1 MPVKKGMILMVNLME
16 RFDGHFSQELIV
28 TVGVSI
34 KPQIAPKR
42 RILSGFILRFGSI
55 RRFES
60 QDGQVPDTGDPL
72 RLSCPD
78 LGIYPHANSYK

>member
-34 KPQIAPKR
+34 NPQIGDNSASKDPKY
-42 RILSGFILRFGSI
+42 SGSFEAKLPRFG
-55 RRFES
+55 
-60 QDGQVPDTGDPL
+60 D
-72 RLSCPD
+72 LS
-78 LGIYPHANSYK
+78 SR